1 MERCS
6 MGHCSDCGEELASV
20 AVSDTEVAS
29 GVVYECPECGAILGV
44 SDALDM

>member
-1 MERCS
+1 
-6 MGHCSDCGEELASV
+6 MGHCVDCGEELDSV
-20 AVSDTEVAS
+20 VLSETDVVS